1 MPREAKPDGSISKRS
16 AWRDAYDVTET
27 QAKALVAI
35 MAAQRLGYD
44 GATIKAMLSIGLT
57 KTEARQVSALRHAG
71 LVELAG
77 VAPPAQSIYMATPRC
92 FHRFGVPLPR
102 QFPGVVETDGQEAMA
117 AYRQRRR
124 EESAKWREKQKLKAV
139 G

>member
-44 GATIKAMLSIGLT
+44 GATIKAMMGLGLT
-57 KTEARQVSALRHAG
+57 TTEAHQVSALRHAG
-71 LVELAG
+71 LVELVG
-77 VAPPAQSIYMATPRC
+77 FIPPRVAVYMATPRC
-92 FHRFGVPLPR
+92 FKRFGVPLPR
-102 QFPGVVETDGQEAMA
+102 QFPNVVQMVCGWRELA
-117 AYRQRRR
+117 AYRMQRR
-124 EESAKWREKQKLKAV
+124 EQSARWREKQKGV